1 MKLTI
6 KHSVLQVFF
15 ITSNI
20 VNANIISKMI
30 NIHSRQ
36 WLYIRR
42 SRAMTV
48 KPTKANNKQFSP
60 IISTCYLLIPDMIA
74 IRKPTLRF
82 CQFINT

>member
-6 KHSVLQVFF
+6 KHSVLQVCYYFQH
-15 ITSNI
+15 
-20 VNANIISKMI
+20 SKCQYHI
-30 NIHSRQ
+30 KNDNIHSWQ

-42 SRAMTV
+42 SRAMIV

-60 IISTCYLLIPDMIA
+60 IISTYCLLKPDMIA